1 MPTASELEGHR
12 EALNALC
19 ARMLGSGSDADD
31 AVQEALVRAWRG
43 IERFDG
49 RSSLGTWLHRIA
61 TNVCLDM
68 LAERARHWRPTD
80 LQPAGALARRDQ
92 GARVRRHWAEPV
104 AQPSDEP
111 TGSDPAEQLARQQ
124 SVRLAFVAAL
134 QHLPAKQRAVLL
146 LAEVL
151 GWSAVEIAEAI
162 DASVA
167 SVNSAL
173 QRARATLNERVPGEA
188 PSAGG
193 LSDAQQRRLE
203 RYLTAFARDDASGF
217 AGLLQEDAGF
227 RLPSAEEAWA
237 IRFRCWRGCLGKQQ
251 EKEDA

>member
-1 MPTASELEGHR
+1 MELEGHR

-19 ARMLGSGSDADD
+19 VRMLGSGSDADD
-31 AVQEALVRAWRG
+31 AVQEALVRAWRS

-68 LAERARHWRPTD
+68 LAERARRWRPTD
-80 LQPAGALARRDQ
+80 LQLQPSAR
-92 GARVRRHWAEPV
+92 ARTHWAEPV
-104 AQPSDEP
+104 AHPSDELAD
-111 TGSDPAEQLARQQ
+111 TDPAEQLAQQQ
-124 SVRLAFVAAL
+124 SVRMAFVAAL

-151 GWSAVEIAEAI
+151 GWSAAEIAEAI

-173 QRARATLNERVPGEA
+173 QRARATLNERVPGAE
-188 PSAGG
+188 PSAEA

-217 AGLLQEDAGF
+217 AGLLQEDAGY

-237 IRFRCWRGCLGKQQ
+237 IRFRCWRGCLGKAA
-251 EKEDA
+251 EKEQERES